1 MAERLAIRY
10 RHVNAEIL
18 KRIATRHRWS
28 TGNESPALSALR
40 CGIHPAAMPPDS
52 PRLGAEADRPARLV
66 SLDVFRGL
74 TIMGMILVN
83 NPGTWGAIF
92 APLKHAAWHGW
103 TPTDLVFPFFLFIV
117 GVAIP
122 LAFTKRLARGAD
134 RGDLVRKTVKRAA
147 VLFAIGLG
155 LAFYSRGW
163 RFLAGEGIDLSDFRI
178 LGVLQRIAL
187 CYLAAS
193 LLFLTTSAR
202 TQVVVGAG
210 ILLGYWAALELVPV
224 PGIGAGHLDVAAET
238 LPAYVDRLLLGQ
250 HLWAGADKLWDPEG
264 VLSTLPAIV
273 TTLLGIVAGQ
283 WVLADREASA
293 ETAAKLMA
301 VGLALFA
308 AGSAW
313 GWVFPVNKALWTSS
327 YVLLT
332 GGLAFSVLGACYWAA
347 DVRGWRGWT
356 TPFVAYGVNALLVFV
371 GSSLLAQTL
380 ARIQVAGPDGP
391 RSLQS
396 WIYGTVFAPLGPPE
410 VASLLYALV
419 WIGGWYLV
427 LRALHQRNIIWKV

>member
-1 MAERLAIRY
+1 MA
-10 RHVNAEIL
+10 VVAE
-18 KRIATRHRWS
+18 
-28 TGNESPALSALR
+28 PAR
-40 CGIHPAAMPPDS
+40 PAATA
-52 PRLGAEADRPARLV
+52 RLGTEADGARPPAGAPRGRLV

-83 NPGTWGAIF
+83 NPGTWSAIF
-92 APLKHAAWHGW
+92 PPLRHAAWHGW

-122 LAFTKRLARGAD
+122 LAFAKRLERGAD

-155 LAFYSRGW
+155 LGLFSRVW
-163 RFLAGEGIDLSDFRI
+163 RLFEGVPLDLSDVRVM
-178 LGVLQRIAL
+178 GVLQRIAL

-193 LLFLTTSAR
+193 LLFLYTSAR
-202 TQVVVGAG
+202 TQLGVGAA
-210 ILLGYWAALELVPV
+210 ILLGYWAALEWVPV
-224 PGIGAGHLDVAAET
+224 PGVGAGHLDVAAET
-238 LPAYVDRLLLGQ
+238 LPAYVDRLVLGSQ

-264 VLSTLPAIV
+264 LMSTLPAIV
-273 TTLLGIVAGQ
+273 TTLLGIAAGRMVRRTDVAP
-283 WVLADREASA
+283 V
-293 ETAAKLMA
+293 ETAARMMA
-301 VGLALFA
+301 LGLALTA
-308 AGSAW
+308 VGSAW

-356 TPFVAYGVNALLVFV
+356 RPFVVYGVNALLVFV

-380 ARIQVAGPDGP
+380 ARISVGEG
-391 RSLQS
+391 SLQA
-396 WIYGTVFAPLGPPE
+396 WIFQAVFAPLGPPE

-427 LRALHQRNIIWKV
+427 LLALFRRGIVWKV